1 MPEVRSILFISNGY
15 GEDNV
20 AAHIAQEFL
29 SQYPDYR
36 ITGYPT
42 VGQGKFYDQL
52 GIPLAGR
59 GISLPSEGFVRTPK
73 DFFKDVIQGFFRKTL
88 GMGLAVRR
96 ASADYGFL
104 VAVGDP
110 YLLLF
115 STIFTKFRRQQKIF
129 IGIQQSEWYESRKP
143 FKLHYSLLERLWL
156 KWFSALIVV
165 RDTKTRDYL
174 LGKGLNMVFSAG
186 NPMMDCFTIRETPVF
201 PKDKTVIGILP
212 GSKKEAY
219 DNFGNIIEILKSLH
233 ELAGKEFD
241 FLFAI
246 AFSPNLDTGIL
257 KEKYG
262 LKKTELS
269 ISIAETMGALEA
281 YRIESTGIV
290 LLFFKTLFG
299 NIIAESKAVI
309 GLSGT
314 ANEQAA
320 GLGKPVF
327 TFWGEGPQITAKFLV
342 AQKKLLG
349 EALFL
354 FPPDPPR
361 ISREIYEVLKD
372 EGILKKARDD
382 GIRRMA
388 GRGSI
393 KGIVCEIEARARRL
407 SSA

>member
-1 MPEVRSILFISNGY
+1 MPEVGSILFISNGY

-20 AAHIAQEFL
+20 AAHIAKEFL
-29 SQYPDYR
+29 NQYSDYR
-36 ITGYPT
+36 IAGYPT

-52 GIPLAGR
+52 GVPLAGR

-73 DFFKDVIQGFFRKTL
+73 DFFKDVIHGFFRKTL
-88 GMGLAVRR
+88 GMGLTLRR
-96 ASADYGFL
+96 ASADYGLL

-115 STIFTKFRRQQKIF
+115 STVFTKFRRQQKIF
-129 IGIQQSEWYESRKP
+129 VGIQQSEWYESKKP
-143 FKLHYSLLERLWL
+143 FKLHYSWLERLWL
-156 KWFSALIVV
+156 KWFSALVVV

-186 NPMMDCFTIRETPVF
+186 NPMMDCFTIREIPVF
-201 PKDKTVIGILP
+201 TKNKTVIGILP

-219 DNFGNIIEILKSLH
+219 DNFENIIKILKGLH
-233 ELAGKEFD
+233 KLAAKEFD
-241 FLFAI
+241 LLYVV
-246 AFSPNLDTGIL
+246 AFPPNLDTGVL
-257 KEKYG
+257 KEKYK
-262 LKKTELS
+262 LKKTDLP
-269 ISIAETMGALEA
+269 ISIAETTGTLEA
-281 YRIESTGIV
+281 YRIENTGIV
-290 LLFFKTLFG
+290 LLFSKTLFG
-299 NIIAESKAVI
+299 NILAESRAVI

-327 TFWGEGPQITAKFLV
+327 TFWGEGPQITEKFLV

-354 FPPDPPR
+354 FPPDPHR
-361 ISREIYEVLKD
+361 ISREIYGVLKD

-382 GIRRMA
+382 GLRRMA

-393 KGIVCEIEARARRL
+393 KAIVSEIEAHARL
-407 SSA
+407 LIY